1 MKKLLLALAMTLCF
15 AAPLQAAEE
24 YTVQSFWSS
33 AHKLNKVLWEPW
45 CDEINAKFKDE
56 VVFHFYPLNSL
67 VKMDAMPSSVKSG
80 SLDIGGLQL
89 QSAIAMMPHSQA
101 IALPFLV
108 QNAKESCTL
117 YPKMFEAF
125 PEMRAEV
132 EKNFKFLAAFGSDRS
147 ALAAKDGLIKS
158 PADLKGKRVLV
169 WAPYQS
175 DEVTSWGGI
184 PVQVVPAETYMGI
197 QRGLGDVAYIPYPA
211 VEVNKISE
219 VAHYITLIPSRS
231 MPLVIV
237 MNKDSWDSLPREL
250 QQHIDETTGTKMSD
264 FIGDELLRLTDE
276 DIAKQKAKGCQV
288 HILSIEEQRPFK
300 ELAAEVNRQY
310 WVNMLSR
317 HGVQD
322 PEGWMARVENLAA
335 ETFGR

>member
-1 MKKLLLALAMTLCF
+1 MKKLVLLLAMVFCF
-15 AAPLQAAEE
+15 AAPLKAAEE

-33 AHKLNKVLWEPW
+33 SHKLNKVLFENWLN
-45 CDEINAKFKDE
+45 EINEKFKGE

-67 VKMDAMPSSVKSG
+67 VKMDAMPGAVKSG
-80 SLDIGGLQL
+80 SLDIAGLQL
-89 QSAIAMMPHSQA
+89 QTAIAMMPHSQA

-108 QNAKESCTL
+108 QDAKESCAL
-117 YPKMFEAF
+117 YPKMFATF
-125 PEMRAEV
+125 PEMKDEV
-132 EKNFKFLAAFGSDRS
+132 DKNFKFLAAFGSDRS

-197 QRGLGDVAYIPYPA
+197 QRGLGDVAYIPFPA

-231 MPLVIV
+231 MPLVMV
-237 MNKDSWDSLPREL
+237 MNKDSWDSLPKGL
-250 QQHIDETTGTKMSD
+250 QKYIDETSGTKMSD
-264 FIGDELLRLTDE
+264 MIGDALLKLTDE
-276 DIAKQKAKGCQV
+276 DIAKQRAKGCQV
-288 HILSIEEQRPFK
+288 HILTIEEQKPFK
-300 ELAAEVNRQY
+300 ELAAEVNNKY
-310 WVNMLSR
+310 WVSMLSR
-317 HGVQD
+317 HGVKD
-322 PEGWMARVENLAA
+322 PQGWIDKVEKLAA